1 MGRACSTH
9 GKMRNRY
16 KILFGKSEETKRSR
30 GRPSRKWED
39 NTGNDLRE
47 IRWEDVNWMHLAE
60 DRDE

>member
-1 MGRACSTH
+1 
-9 GKMRNRY
+9 MRNRY